1 MKRSPVLAALC
12 LTGLLLAGCSAGGS
26 WRSDAAGTTAEVTNT
41 DVAGTAGSAAPP
53 GTAQATAALGR
64 VAPTSSVIRT
74 GELEVVVEDVRAAA
88 DEAARLTRG
97 ASGTVESEER
107 SSNDDS
113 DTARRASAVLRLRVP
128 PESFDATLA
137 GLAGLGEE
145 VRRRLGSTDVTD
157 QVIDLDSRLGTQ
169 RASVERVRALLSE
182 ADTLGEVVQIESE
195 LTKRTADLESL
206 AARLDALTGQVELST
221 ITLRLS
227 VADAAPEQA
236 GGPLGFRDGLR
247 AGWEALTAIGRAVG
261 VAAGAALPFSP
272 VVLVGAFLVWR
283 GRSRRTAAA
292 PASGTA

>member
-12 LTGLLLAGCSAGGS
+12 VTGLLLAGCSDGGS
-26 WRSDAAGTTAEVTNT
+26 SRSVAADTTAEASNG
-41 DVAGTAGSAAPP
+41 DTAGSAGNAPLS
-53 GTAQATAALGR
+53 GTPEAITALGR
-64 VAPTSSVIRT
+64 VAPASSVIRT

-107 SSNDDS
+107 SSDDEYG
-113 DTARRASAVLRLRVP
+113 SAVLRLRVP

-145 VRRRLGSTDVTD
+145 LRRRLGSTDVTD
-157 QVIDLDSRLGTQ
+157 QVIDLDSRLATQ

-182 ADTLGEVVQIESE
+182 ADTLGDVVQIESE

-227 VADAAPEQA
+227 VGDAAPEQA
-236 GGPLGFRDGLR
+236 GGPLGFGDGLR
-247 AGWEALTAIGRAVG
+247 AGWQALTAMGRAVG

-272 VVLVGAFLVWR
+272 VLLIGAVLIWR
-283 GRSRRTAAA
+283 GRSRRAAA
-292 PASGTA
+292 TPASGTA